1 MRPEFKPNVNLSKAF
16 HSQMMLI
23 NDMEDG
29 ENGQLLIQAGTDGPP
44 IHTHPEQEEHF
55 TVIKGQLE
63 VYQKDRWI
71 TVKAG
76 EEIFTPK
83 KMAHSYRSRHNE
95 DCLFEYRLTP
105 KRNFS
110 GMMRTFER
118 LSNENKLN
126 STSDL
131 KSIIYLSVALKQ
143 YESES
148 ISVKPP
154 QFVINIM
161 AGIGKLLGFKI

>member
-1 MRPEFKPNVNLSKAF
+1 MIPEFKPNVNLLKAF

-23 NDMEDG
+23 DDMKDG
-29 ENGQLLIQAGTDGPP
+29 ENGQLLIQAGADGPP

-63 VYQKDRWI
+63 VYHKDRWI
-71 TVKAG
+71 TVKEG
-76 EEIFTPK
+76 EDIFTPK
-83 KMAHSYRSRHNE
+83 KTAHTYRSRHNE
-95 DCLFEYRLTP
+95 DCLFEYRVTP

-110 GMMRTFER
+110 GMMKTFER

-131 KSIIYLSVALKQ
+131 KSIIYLSLAIRQ
-143 YESES
+143 YRSEY

-154 QFVINIM
+154 QFIINMM
-161 AGIGKLLGFKI
+161 AGIGKLFGFKI